1 MKPVGTEGFISLE
14 EIIVSEEFLYSHPSV
29 DKTKEVM
36 DYVVRTGNLDEPIT
50 INRDTNVLTNG
61 YRRYLAA
68 KMVGMNIV
76 PINYEQ

>member
-1 MKPVGTEGFISLE
+1 MKPIGTEAFISLE
-14 EIIVSEEFLYSHPSV
+14 EIIITEEFSHSHPSV
-29 DKTKEVM
+29 EKTQEVM
-36 DYVVRTGNLDEPIT
+36 EYVSRTGNLDEPIT

-68 KMVGMNIV
+68 KMVGMDVV